1 LTAGVVSVR
10 LMVVPTDY
18 LGDAPE
24 KEVRHEIPP
33 NTRLAVHDSS
43 RSVASLLDSSFGGM
57 FFR

>member
-1 LTAGVVSVR
+1 
-10 LMVVPTDY
+10 MVVPTDY
-18 LGDAPE
+18 LGDVPE